1 VAGVVDRIAE
11 GFEVAGAAIDDGG
24 VSRVLEAIG
33 G

>member
-1 VAGVVDRIAE
+1 VIAE
-11 GFEVAGAAIDDGG
+11 GLEVAGAAIDDGG